1 MHQSIRL
8 FADTIEAKIEEI
20 IDNTRFLQQHG
31 HEVMAGNVIE
41 QAQIVLEALEVL
53 RQEVTD
59 ARAT

>member
-20 IDNTRFLQQHG
+20 IDSARFLQQHG

-41 QAQIVLEALEVL
+41 QAQVVLEALEVL
-53 RQEVTD
+53 RQEITD
-59 ARAT
+59 AHSA